1 MCEDLLATTKRIQEG
16 NVLSEADATNTCGK
30 MIGTHMCT
38 LVHKHVFNLG
48 THTHRNQHTI
58 QTHTYTCDTHA
69 QTFYLSFQ
77 KAVEKAKG

>member
-1 MCEDLLATTKRIQEG
+1 MCEDLLATTKRHQEG
-16 NVLSEADATNTCGK
+16 SVLSEADAANTFGK

-48 THTHRNQHTI
+48 IHTHRNQHTT
-58 QTHTYTCDTHA
+58 QTHTYVDTHA
-69 QTFYLSFQ
+69 QTFYLSFP